1 MSVTKQMI
9 AKVQS
14 LPLDEALDF
23 AAEMNA
29 KARASEDCKKG
40 ISAFLHKQKINW

>member
-9 AKVQS
+9 SKVQS
-14 LPLDEALDF
+14 LPLDEALTF

-29 KARASEDCKKG
+29 KARASDDCRKG
-40 ISAFLHKQKINW
+40 ISAFVSKTKIVW